1 MKDPGELYE
10 VNEEALASLDGAR
23 LPMLVLLSGFVDAGQ
38 LTRMLEDHLRE
49 LGPQQTLVEFD
60 HDQLHDYRARRPPM
74 IFDTNQWVSME
85 AFKLSIDVVEG
96 PGQRFLL
103 FTGPEPDSQWER
115 ATRAVLQA
123 SRQVGASEL
132 ISAGG
137 IPMGVPHTRPVLVT
151 EHATDP
157 ESVSGNPVWLDRVTV
172 PGSFAGML
180 EYVAGQQG
188 VPARGFVAHVPH
200 YLAQGTYAPGQ
211 AALLLRIQES
221 TGLDLRVGPAEE
233 EADKA
238 IAALETEVAADGE
251 LQRLVASLEEQY
263 DHLSERGHTE
273 VPSLD
278 EIGFAVERFLAEQVE
293 GEDD

>member
-10 VNEEALASLDGAR
+10 VNEEAVADLGGVR
-23 LPMLVLLSGFVDAGQ
+23 LPMIVLLSGFVDAGQ
-38 LTRMLEDHLRE
+38 LTRMSEDHLRD
-49 LGPQQTLVEFD
+49 LGSQQTLVKFD

-74 IFDTNQWVSME
+74 IFDTNQWVSLE
-85 AFKLSIDVVEG
+85 SFKLSIDLVEG
-96 PGQRFLL
+96 PEQRFLL
-103 FTGPEPDSQWER
+103 FSGPEPDSQWER
-115 ATRAVLQA
+115 ATQAVIQA
-123 SRQVGASEL
+123 ARLVGASEL
-132 ISAGG
+132 ISLGG

-180 EYVAGQQG
+180 EYVSGEQDVA
-188 VPARGFVAHVPH
+188 ARGFVAHVPH

-211 AALLLRIQES
+211 AALLAKVQET
-221 TGLDLRVGPAEE
+221 TGLDLRIEQAEE
-233 EADKA
+233 EAQKA
-238 IAALETEVAADGE
+238 LAALETEVAADGE
-251 LQRLVASLEEQY
+251 LQRLVTSLEEQY
-263 DHLSERGHTE
+263 DKLSERGHTE

-278 EIGFAVERFLAEQVE
+278 EIGFAVERFLAEQID